1 MNIFSEYSIYTYIYI
16 PTLPT
21 PPLFPLRRKAFVIV
35 PNVVLASKM
44 FGNFMREITKEVQ
57 KALAD
62 STAASEEALGSMR
75 TVKSLHAQE
84 EMSKRYG
91 KHMEE

>member
-1 MNIFSEYSIYTYIYI
+1 
-16 PTLPT
+16 
-21 PPLFPLRRKAFVIV
+21 
-35 PNVVLASKM
+35 M

>member
-1 MNIFSEYSIYTYIYI
+1 M
-16 PTLPT
+16 
-21 PPLFPLRRKAFVIV
+21 IV
-35 PNVVLASKM
+35 PNVVIASKL
-44 FGNFMREITKEVQ
+44 FGTFMRELTKEVQ

-84 EMSKRYG
+84 EMAKRYAF
-91 KHMEE
+91 HMAEYEILPSLVSVSHSLSLSFTLISFLIFCLI